1 MLIFTDEFDWLS
13 EDEMKKRWDKPS
25 SFISTRELSGL
36 VVCKPEHQ
44 QYFDLIG
51 CEFVDD
57 LTDTEN

>member
-36 VVCKPEHQ
+36 VVCKPEH
-44 QYFDLIG
+44 
-51 CEFVDD
+51 
-57 LTDTEN
+57 